1 MTEREN
7 NQSVT
12 VEDLL
17 RKIGALVVQ
26 ADILQSQVVSLQQHI
41 GKLEAEAAKKAD
53 DKK

>member
-1 MTEREN
+1 MGQDT
-7 NQSVT
+7 QIT

-26 ADILQSQVVSLQQHI
+26 SDILQSQVAALQAKI
-41 GKLEAEAAKKAD
+41 AELETELAKKAD

>member
-1 MTEREN
+1 MTKDT
-7 NQSVT
+7 QIT

-26 ADILQSQVVSLQQHI
+26 ADILQSQVNALQAE
-41 GKLEAEAAKKAD
+41 LEKTRQESAKKED